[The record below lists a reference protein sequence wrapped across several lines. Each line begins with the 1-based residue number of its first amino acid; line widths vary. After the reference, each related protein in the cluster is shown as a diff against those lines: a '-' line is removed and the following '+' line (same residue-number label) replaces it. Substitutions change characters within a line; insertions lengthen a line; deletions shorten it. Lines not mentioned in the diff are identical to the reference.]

1 MKRHLLLI
9 LALVN
14 SVCGIALTSDLALTN
29 NTSISLLL
37 PSLAGRTLKRGDF
50 PAGVNFYSAADCC
63 GLGLRCKRVLADQ
76 SKLCRPRKWMT
87 GQSNAC
93 QAAACYYCTKRNSQG
108 YYINRGLHVCR
119 KAPIRLNCFSAK
131 SGKRCRTTVGR
142 NGKIVIPA
150 WRVPSRGQ
158 WRRAFSAS
166 AIEWKPNGGGGID
179 EPWNGNPVCMRFVPD
194 ISALYYFTVISSSPH
209 VTEHN
214 DAWFRMSSP
223 PGFYRYQ
230 PRTGSVLPSSTAWFK
245 GYQNEGDGKQANYIL
260 NVDYN
265 GHQFVTPLLTKGN
278 TYSICV
284 AGRSTRYKIF
294 KFVFV
299 ACPQKTADN
308 WPKNLY
314 RCSRFSRYIRNAVKS
329 TPTSRCS

>member
-1 MKRHLLLI
+1 MNRRLLLI
-9 LALVN
+9 LALLN
-14 SVCGIALTSDLALTN
+14 SVCEIALTSHLAHSN
-29 NTSISLLL
+29 NSISRL
-37 PSLAGRTLKRGDF
+37 PFVAKRTLRRSDF

-63 GLGLRCKRVLADQ
+63 GLGLRCQPILADR

-93 QAAACYYCTKRNSQG
+93 QAAACYYCTKRNAEG
-108 YYINRGLHVCR
+108 FYINRNLHACR
-119 KAPIRLNCFSAK
+119 TPPIRINCFSAK
-131 SGKRCRTTVGR
+131 SGQRCRTSAGR

-150 WRVPSRGQ
+150 WRVTTRGE
-158 WRRAFSAS
+158 WKRAYCAS

-179 EPWNGNPVCMRFVPD
+179 QPWEGNPLCVRFSPD
-194 ISALYYFTVISSSPH
+194 VSALYYFTVISSSPH

-214 DAWFRMSSP
+214 DAWFRMAS

-230 PRTGSVLPSSTAWFK
+230 PQSGSVLSSSTAWLK

-260 NVDYN
+260 NVDFN
-265 GHQFVTPLLTKGN
+265 GHQFITPMLTKGK
-278 TYSICV
+278 TYSVCV

-299 ACPQKTADN
+299 ACPRKTADN

-329 TPTSRCS
+329 TPTSRCV